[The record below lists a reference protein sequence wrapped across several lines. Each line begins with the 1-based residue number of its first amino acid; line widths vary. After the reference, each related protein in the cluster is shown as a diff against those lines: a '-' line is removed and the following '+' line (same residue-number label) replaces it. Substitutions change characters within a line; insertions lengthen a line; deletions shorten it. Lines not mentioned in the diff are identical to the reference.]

1 MRKINGRHAA
11 VAGLA
16 LISMVG
22 GGLGIASASGAAT
35 TSGPVQQQ
43 EAPDAGGEAP
53 ESEDSNAAD
62 EVDGVDCEDGIIV
75 ATRAA
80 CDGGP
85 AANPQDGADDAIEAG
100 EGTEAEGSDG

>member
-1 MRKINGRHAA
+1 MKKINLRLTA

-16 LISMVG
+16 LIAMVG

-35 TSGPVQQQ
+35 TFGPVQQQ

-53 ESEDSNAAD
+53 ESEDSNAAE
-62 EVDGVDCEDGIIV
+62 EVGGVDCENGIDSS
-75 ATRAA
+75 TGLE

-85 AANPQDGADDAIEAG
+85 AANPQNETDVATEAD
-100 EGTEAEGSDG
+100 EGTGAEGSGG